1 MPKPE
6 NSTWTDD
13 QWKAVAVRGASVL
26 VAAAAGS
33 GKTAVLVERI
43 IRRISDPQEPID
55 VDRLLVATFTK
66 AAAAEMRHRIS
77 DALEKALSVD
87 PGSDHL
93 RRQLALIPRAFITT
107 LHSFCMEVIQKHY
120 QSIGLDPGFRI
131 ANETESALLR
141 QELLEELLEQRY
153 GQTAEGDPFW
163 LLADTFSGDKNDD
176 GLFRLVQRLYDDS
189 RSHPWPEQW
198 LQDCVRLFEER
209 PEGESHPWLAS
220 MKAAVRLELQ
230 GMEGLLR
237 EAVRLAGSPGGPEPY
252 LSNLDDDLATVG
264 YLLEMSGGT
273 SWDHLYHAFQGA
285 AFGKLKPCK
294 GDQVDKALQEQVKE
308 LRNSAKDK
316 LASVKE
322 EWFGRSLE
330 EYAGELERMAP
341 LMRTLASLVTEF
353 GEAYRLAK
361 ADKGLVDFGDLEH
374 YCLQILYDAESGPGG
389 LLPSAAARE
398 YREQF
403 VEVMLDEYQDT
414 NRVQETIVA
423 LISREQPGNRFMVG
437 DVKQSIYRFRLAEPG
452 LFQEKYRSYRLDGA
466 EPGQRIDLA
475 RNFRSRREVVDG
487 TNYIFRQIMKESV
500 GEIDY
505 DERAELAYGAAYPEG
520 DGGERAAELVL
531 IDRSAMAEPSEESIP
546 EADGEPG
553 DNAGGSEAAS
563 EARDMETAQL
573 EGRFLAERIRTMMG
587 ADGGGKYQV
596 FDKSTKAMRDIAY
609 KDIVVL
615 LRATQQWAPVLIEEL
630 RQQGIPA
637 YAELN
642 TGYFTATEVQV
653 VLSLLKIIDNPY
665 QDIPLAG
672 VLRSPLVG
680 LNEEELA
687 AIRIARRNGPFFDAV
702 RAYAAGASSD
712 LVTAEPDA
720 VEDGEDA
727 AAALLQQTGKDG
739 LQAAR
744 ALHLPGAE
752 AAESDVDPLS
762 SKLRRFQAALGVWR
776 MQSLQGPLAELIWNI
791 YRETGYFDFVGGLP
805 GGEQRQANLR
815 ALYDR
820 ARQYEATSLRGL
832 FRFLRFVE
840 RMQDSGGDLGTA
852 RALGEQEDVV
862 RIMTIHKSKGLE
874 FPVVF
879 VAGCGKMFN
888 RRELTDAFLLHKELG
903 FGPKLLEPDT
913 RVSYPTLP
921 WLAIKQKIRMEML
934 AEEMRVLYVALT
946 RAKEKLILVAS
957 VRGLEKLLS
966 SWARHADLAEP
977 ALPDDTLAAAKCYLD
992 WIGPALMRH
1001 PNGETLREAIGLDG
1015 RAHPSMRQEAS
1026 QWHIQVFSPERFAYI
1041 AQAASGTEAAAA
1053 DERWSSVMRQEP
1065 VDGTERWESD
1075 VWRRLSWKYEHPD
1088 ATQVFSK
1095 TSVTELKRLSEHE
1108 KLLELFAEDAAT
1120 AVWGQTEPG
1129 AGVRLSTRETMQA
1142 GPDKASHTDKD
1153 SVKPGSGQSY
1163 QPLIVRRPRFIE
1175 QRELNAAERGSVFH
1189 AVMQH
1194 IPLNRLPGEDDI
1206 RATLADMVSRE
1217 LLTEAQQALVDPQVI
1232 ASFFSSGLGGRLLS
1246 ARQVYR
1252 ELPFS
1257 FGMPAADV
1265 YRGEDASLNTETVM
1279 LQGVIDCLIDEGD
1292 GLVLVDYKTDRLKG
1306 SSPNRLAEKY
1316 RLQLE
1321 LYSRAVEAIWKKPVK
1336 GTFVFLFDGAHIV
1349 EL

>member
-1 MPKPE
+1 MMMTNLMPKPE
-6 NSTWTDD
+6 NSNWTDD
-13 QWKAVAVRGASVL
+13 QWKAVAVRGTSVL

-43 IRRISDPQEPID
+43 IRRISDPQEPMD

-77 DALEKALSVD
+77 DALEKALTAD
-87 PGSDHL
+87 PGSEHL

-141 QELLEELLEQRY
+141 QELLEELLEERY
-153 GQTAEGDPFW
+153 GEALEGEPFW
-163 LLADTFSGDKNDD
+163 LLADTFSGDKNDE

-189 RSHPWPEQW
+189 RSHPWPEHW
-198 LQDCVRLFEER
+198 LASCVRMFEER
-209 PEGESHPWLAS
+209 LDTEDHPWLAS
-220 MKAAVRLELQ
+220 LRAAVKLELQ

-237 EAVRLAGSPGGPEPY
+237 EAVRLAAGPGGPAPY
-252 LSNLDDDLATVG
+252 LANLDDDLAVVG
-264 YLLEMSGGT
+264 HLLDMSEES
-273 SWDHLYHAFQGA
+273 SWGLLYNAFQGA

-294 GDQVDKALQEQVKE
+294 GEQVDKTLQEQVKD
-308 LRNSAKDK
+308 LRNAAKDK
-316 LASVKE
+316 LAQVKE
-322 EWFGRSLE
+322 EWFARSLE
-330 EYAGELERMAP
+330 EYARELAVMAP
-341 LMRTLASLVTEF
+341 LMQALADLVTDF
-353 GEAYRLAK
+353 GESYKKAK
-361 ADKGLVDFGDLEH
+361 SDKGLVDFADLEH
-374 YCLQILYDAESGPGG
+374 YCLQILCGADSEPGKPQ
-389 LLPSAAARE
+389 PSAAALE

-423 LISREQPGNRFMVG
+423 LISREEPGNRFMVG

-452 LFQEKYRSYRLDGA
+452 LFQEKYKSFRPDGIL
-466 EPGQRIDLA
+466 PGQRIDLA
-475 RNFRSRREVVDG
+475 RNFRSRPEVVDG
-487 TNYIFRQIMKESV
+487 TNYIFRQVMKESV

-505 DERAELAYGAAYPEG
+505 DERAELVYGAAYPEAKG
-520 DGGERAAELVL
+520 RAQAAELVL
-531 IDRSAMAEPSEESIP
+531 IDRSATADPGEEPTADSE
-546 EADGEPG
+546 GEPG
-553 DNAGGSEAAS
+553 DAAGGIEGMTEAK
-563 EARDMETAQL
+563 DLETAQL
-573 EGRFLAERIRTMMG
+573 EGRLLAERIRLMMG

-596 FDKSTKAMRDIAY
+596 LDKQSKEMRDVTY
-609 KDIVVL
+609 RDIVVL

-680 LNEEELA
+680 LSEEELA
-687 AIRIARRNGPFFDAV
+687 AIRIARRNGSYFDAV
-702 RAYAAGASSD
+702 RAYVRGTGAVEEPGPSQGA
-712 LVTAEPDA
+712 AEP
-720 VEDGEDA
+720 
-727 AAALLQQTGKDG
+727 
-739 LQAAR
+739 AR
-744 ALHLPGAE
+744 ALYLVGKQSVE
-752 AAESDVDPLS
+752 DKESSLR
-762 SKLRRFQAALGVWR
+762 SKLERFLAALAAWR
-776 MQSLQGPLAELIWNI
+776 MQSLQGPLAELIWEI

-820 ARQYEATSLRGL
+820 AKQYEATSLRGL

-840 RMQDSGGDLGTA
+840 RMQDTGGDLGTA

-888 RRELTDAFLLHKELG
+888 RRDLTDAFLLHKELG
-903 FGPKLLEPDT
+903 FGPKLLEHGT

-946 RAKEKLILVAS
+946 RAKEKLILIAS
-957 VRGLEKLLS
+957 VRGLEKLLG
-966 SWARHADLAEP
+966 SWARYVSHSGQT
-977 ALPDDTLAAAKCYLD
+977 LPDDTLAAAKCYLD
-992 WIGPALMRH
+992 WIGPAIMRH
-1001 PNGETLREAIGLDG
+1001 PDGETLRQAIGLEEEL
-1015 RAHPSMRQEAS
+1015 HPSMRQEAS
-1026 QWHIQVFSPERFAYI
+1026 RWTIQVFSPDRFAYI
-1041 AQAASGTEAAAA
+1041 AQAAPALEAVPA
-1053 DERWSSVMRQEP
+1053 DPRRSSLLRLEP
-1065 VDGTERWESD
+1065 VDGTERWEQE
-1075 VWRRLSWKYEHPD
+1075 VWGRLSWEYGHQE

-1108 KLLELFAEDAAT
+1108 RLLELFAE
-1120 AVWGQTEPG
+1120 EPAPVFWNEEGLDSG
-1129 AGVRLSTRETMQA
+1129 AGETLNGRRQQA
-1142 GPDKASHTDKD
+1142 G
-1153 SVKPGSGQSY
+1153 GGY
-1163 QPLIVRRPRFIE
+1163 RPLIVRRPRFLE
-1175 QRELNAAERGSVFH
+1175 QREVNAAERGSVFH
-1189 AVMQH
+1189 ALMQQ
-1194 IPLNRLPGEDDI
+1194 IPLRRLPQQSDI
-1206 RATLADMVSRE
+1206 EETLADMVRRE
-1217 LLTEAQQALVDPQVI
+1217 LLTEAQQVLVDPQVI
-1232 ASFFSSGLGGRLLS
+1232 VSFFASDLGARLLS
-1246 ARQVYR
+1246 AQRVYR

-1265 YRGEDASLNTETVM
+1265 YGGENAGLEAETVM

-1292 GLVLVDYKTDRLKG
+1292 GYVLVDYKTDRLKG
-1306 SSPNRLAEKY
+1306 SSPDRIAERY

-1321 LYSRAVEAIWKKPVK
+1321 LYAKAVEGIWKKPVK
-1336 GTFVFLFDGAHIV
+1336 STFVYLFDGAHLV